1 MAKPDVWM
9 PLYIGDYLSD
19 TMHLT
24 TEQHGAYLLLIMAYW
39 KNGGA
44 LPSSDAQLA
53 AICRLP
59 IDAWSNARAVLEN
72 FFDVSQ
78 QGKWISKRV
87 EKEMQAAGQKKAQ
100 AVQKAANAAAARWN
114 KISVDAPSITQA
126 MPEYMLEECPSPSP
140 SQIEDKDQKH
150 LSPTAPPASKPERKE
165 PAFDKILEI
174 YTSVCGGIFKGAAE
188 MTTIRKKNVTKC
200 WNRKVNGKMVF
211 HSGKFWID
219 YFTWCLRDPHWC
231 GETGKWKASLEFITK
246 PDSVDRI
253 IDEMTLEG
261 VFTNEPA

>member
-44 LPSSDAQLA
+44 LPASDAQLA
-53 AICRLP
+53 AICRMP

-78 QGKWISKRV
+78 EGKWVSKRV
-87 EKEMQAAGQKKAQ
+87 EKEMQSAGQKKAQ
-100 AVQKAANAAAARWN
+100 ASQKAANAAAARWN
-114 KISVDAPSITQA
+114 KISIDAPSIPQA
-126 MPEYMLEECPSPSP
+126 MPEHMLEECPSPSP
-140 SQIEDKDQKH
+140 SPIEDQDQKH
-150 LSPTAPPASKPERKE
+150 LSPSATREQESDRKI
-165 PAFDKILEI
+165 PFDRILGMYQKI
-174 YTSVCGGIFKGAAE
+174 CGKTFKGAALL
-188 MTTIRKKNVTKC
+188 TDARKKNITKC
-200 WNRKVNGKMVF
+200 WNRKVEGKHVF
-211 HSGKFWID
+211 RSGDFWTD
-219 YFTWCLRDPHWC
+219 YFTWCLRDAHWC
-231 GETGKWKASLEFITK
+231 GEPGKTWKATLEFVTR
-246 PDSVDRI
+246 PDIVDRL

-261 VFTNEPA
+261 VFANEPA

>member
-39 KNGGA
+39 KNGGP
-44 LPSSDAQLA
+44 LPGSAAQLA
-53 AICRLP
+53 AICRMP
-59 IDAWSNARAVLEN
+59 IDAWSIAQEVLVN
-72 FFDVSQ
+72 FFEVTSD
-78 QGKWISKRV
+78 GKWLSKRV

-114 KISVDAPSITQA
+114 KISVDAPSIPQA
-126 MPEYMLEECPSPSP
+126 MPEHMLEECPSPSP
-140 SQIEDKDQKH
+140 SPIEDQDQKH
-150 LSPTAPPASKPERKE
+150 LSPSAPPAQKPERKE
-165 PAFDKILEI
+165 PAFKRILEI
-174 YTSVCGGIFKGAAE
+174 YQQVTKGVFKGAAE
-188 MTTIRKKNVTKC
+188 ITTERRKNITKC
-200 WNRKVNGKMVF
+200 WNRRVNGKLVF
-211 HSGKFWID
+211 QSGQFWSD

-231 GETGKWKASLEFITK
+231 GETGNWKASLEFVTRTS
-246 PDSVDRI
+246 SVDRI

-261 VFTNEPA
+261 VFTDEPA

>member
-44 LPSSDAQLA
+44 LPASDAQLA
-53 AICRLP
+53 AICRMP
-59 IDAWSNARAVLEN
+59 VDAWSNARAVLEN
-72 FFDVSQ
+72 FFDTTQ
-78 QGKWISKRV
+78 EGKWVSKRV

-114 KISVDAPSITQA
+114 KISVDAPSIPQA
-126 MPEYMLEECPSPSP
+126 MPEYMLEDCPSPSP
-140 SQIEDKDQKH
+140 SPIEDQDQKH
-150 LSPTAPPASKPERKE
+150 LSPLAPPAPKRERKE
-165 PAFDKILEI
+165 PAFERILEI
-174 YTSVCGGIFKGAAE
+174 YKEVCGGVFKGAHDITE
-188 MTTIRKKNVTKC
+188 VRRKNITKC
-200 WNRKVNGKMVF
+200 WSRSVNGKLVF
-211 HSGKFWID
+211 QSGQFWAD
-219 YFTWCLRDPHWC
+219 YFTWCLRDPHWR
-231 GETGKWKASLEFITK
+231 GETGKWKATLEFVTK

-253 IDEMTLEG
+253 IDEMKLEG
-261 VFTNEPA
+261 VFANEPA